1 MNLQSFVPSNITNL
15 LFRPF
20 FVDVLTSF
28 VTSPKFVTPE
38 FTEYVAPL
46 VEADTQTASHDP
58 ATQALEVA
66 HALAFRHGLGQ
77 SLFAPAHNSLSVDD
91 IRSFATSVF
100 AKNNIAVLGTGI
112 DQGTLNRL
120 VEAGLGGAP
129 SSSSVVTPPSKY
141 FGGET
146 RLESGS
152 GPQTVFI
159 GYGIAG
165 APNPSTAVLASYL
178 SPKPSVKWSKGL
190 SPLSSLPEG
199 SSAQV
204 VHLPY
209 SDATLFGVLVQAS
222 TVTAVKEASKRV
234 VAALQATSKGLKPEE
249 FTSAVAK
256 AKFTAASAIESREG
270 LANVLASKVFIIIF
284 FRKQDLN
291 NLFAASLRFKFLNC
305 RYNFVSGKG
314 FFN

>member
-1 MNLQSFVPSNITNL
+1 M
-15 LFRPF
+15 
-20 FVDVLTSF
+20 
-28 VTSPKFVTPE
+28 
-38 FTEYVAPL
+38 
-46 VEADTQTASHDP
+46 
-58 ATQALEVA
+58 
-66 HALAFRHGLGQ
+66 
-77 SLFAPAHNSLSVDD
+77 
-91 IRSFATSVF
+91 
-100 AKNNIAVLGTGI
+100 
-112 DQGTLNRL
+112 
-120 VEAGLGGAP
+120 
-129 SSSSVVTPPSKY
+129 TPPSKY

-222 TVTAVKEASKRV
+222 TVEAVKEASKKA

-249 FTSAVAK
+249 FASAVAK
-256 AKFTAASAIESREG
+256 AKFAAANAIESREG
-270 LANVLASKVFIIIF
+270 LANVLASKVCIF
-284 FRKQDLN
+284 FSLINLDLN
-291 NLFAASLRFKFLNC
+291 NLFAASFRFKFLNH
-305 RYNFVSGKG
+305 
-314 FFN
+314 